1 MAKGKFYICENCGQD
16 FLQWSGKCPACGEW
30 NTFKEVQNFTSKT
43 PNLVREEPVFLSL
56 EQYKRL
62 PLARIESLEAV
73 DEILGGGI
81 VPGSTIVLGGTP
93 GVGKSTLA
101 LSIASKISEVVYVA
115 GEESVSQIALRVQ
128 RFSSQG
134 FSHILFTETTDV
146 ISLVKYLNKKPPKLL
161 IVDSVQTLYN
171 PEFPSTP
178 GSLVQVRE
186 SALVLQR
193 FAKKN
198 QTAVL
203 MIGHVT
209 KVGEIAGPRILEHLV
224 DVVLY
229 LEGEKES
236 NARLLRASKNRFGP
250 TGEVAVFEMTEKGL
264 HAAKDPSFIFLEGR
278 KTSVGRTLSCV
289 FEGQRPFLIEVE
301 ALVSKTSFSLPR
313 RTAAGYD
320 LSRLYT
326 LVAVLEERCGMR
338 LTDKDIFLNIVGG
351 FATKDRSLDAAVC
364 LSIVSALLEKAPPAE
379 LCVFGEVDLLAEVRK
394 PLFYKK
400 RIEAIKKLGFQ
411 PYLPKSLKELFKYCF
426 G

>member
-1 MAKGKFYICENCGQD
+1 MAKGARYICENCGED
-16 FLQWSGKCPACGEW
+16 FIQWSGKCPVCGEW
-30 NTFKEVQNFTSKT
+30 NTLKEVRGFDLKSASTLK
-43 PNLVREEPVFLSL
+43 EEPVFLSL
-56 EQYKRL
+56 KGCQGLPLKRL
-62 PLARIESLEAV
+62 STLEAV

-81 VPGSTIVLGGTP
+81 VPGATIVLGGNP
-93 GVGKSTLA
+93 GIGKSTLA
-101 LSIASKISEVVYVA
+101 LSIAQKIKETVYVA
-115 GEESVSQIALRVQ
+115 GEESISQIALRAQ
-128 RFSSQG
+128 RFSERG
-134 FSHILFTETTDV
+134 LFNILFTETTDV
-146 ISLVKYLNKKPPKLL
+146 ISLVDSLAKKPPKLL
-161 IVDSVQTLYN
+161 VVDSIQTLYN
-171 PEFPSTP
+171 AEFPSTP

-193 FAKKN
+193 FAKKT
-198 QTAVL
+198 QIAVL

-209 KVGEIAGPRILEHLV
+209 KVGEIAGPRTLEHLV

-229 LEGEKES
+229 LEGEKEG

-264 HAAKDPSFIFLEGR
+264 AVAKDPSFIFLEGR
-278 KTSVGRTLSCV
+278 KTSAGRSLSCI

-301 ALVSKTSFSLPR
+301 ALVSKTNFSLPR

-320 LSRLYT
+320 LGRLYT

-338 LTDKDIFLNIVGG
+338 LMDKDIFLNIVGG

-364 LSIVSALLEKAPPAE
+364 LSIASALLDKAPPAE

-394 PLFYKK
+394 PLFFQK
-400 RIEAIKKLGFQ
+400 RIEAIKRLGFK
-411 PYLPKSLKELFKYCF
+411 PYLPLSLKELFQYCF